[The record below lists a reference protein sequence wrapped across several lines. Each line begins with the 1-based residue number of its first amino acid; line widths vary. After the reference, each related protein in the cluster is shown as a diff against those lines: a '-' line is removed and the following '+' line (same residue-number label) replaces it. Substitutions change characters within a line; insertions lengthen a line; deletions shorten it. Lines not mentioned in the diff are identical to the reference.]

1 MAIGKSMHIKVDDGD
16 ILNRHVHYSE
26 APFPNSDGKD
36 APPWD
41 FKPIPTEPL
50 HSLES
55 YEAERDKI
63 FRKRWIN
70 IAREWEVPEPGSYI
84 IKNIDVLG
92 ASIIVLRGIDSVI
105 RCFHNVCPH
114 RGNQLFDPNKLPCQG
129 RTRTV
134 MCAFHGWTYDLEG
147 KCLKIS
153 DEGKFYDLNK
163 NNISMMKIHTDTW
176 KGQIFVNLSEQ
187 PTETLEQ
194 WLGDFGKELNHYDWD
209 RFEVAAKWEAEVN
222 VNYKVF
228 IDAFQ
233 ETYHVS
239 FIHLSSFTGE
249 IEGDTDPY
257 FNLKYMRFFGPHKA
271 LAVPA
276 RGSPETNVR
285 QKVIKQDGEN
295 VREGINLDGIEDW
308 GFDIDVVF
316 PNFFFNMLNNQYF
329 THNFWPVGPHKTH
342 WECHLYLP
350 RTDKASD
357 LITWER
363 EKCLLRDAINE
374 DLSTNE
380 ATQVSIKNG
389 HIKHLH
395 YSEQE
400 TALRHHYYYMEQ
412 LTK

>member
-1 MAIGKSMHIKVDDGD
+1 MHIKVDEGD
-16 ILNRHVHYSE
+16 LINRHVHYSE
-26 APFPNSDGKD
+26 AAFPDSDGKD

-41 FKPIPTEPL
+41 FKPIPAGPL
-50 HSLES
+50 HSQEA

-70 IAREWEVPEPGSYI
+70 IARE
-84 IKNIDVLG
+84 
-92 ASIIVLRGIDSVI
+92 
-105 RCFHNVCPH
+105 
-114 RGNQLFDPNKLPCQG
+114 
-129 RTRTV
+129 
-134 MCAFHGWTYDLEG
+134 
-147 KCLKIS
+147 
-153 DEGKFYDLNK
+153 
-163 NNISMMKIHTDTW
+163 
-176 KGQIFVNLSEQ
+176 
-187 PTETLEQ
+187 
-194 WLGDFGKELNHYDWD
+194 
-209 RFEVAAKWEAEVN
+209 WEAEVN

-239 FIHLSSFTGE
+239 FIHRSSFTGE
-249 IEGDTDPY
+249 IEEDTDPY

-271 LAVPA
+271 LAVPS

-285 QKVIKQDGEN
+285 QKVIRQDGEN
-295 VREGINLDGIEDW
+295 VRQGINLDGIVGW

-316 PNFFFNMLNNQYF
+316 PNFFYNILNNQYF

-374 DLSTNE
+374 DVSTNE
-380 ATQVSIKNG
+380 ATQVSLNSG
-389 HIKHLH
+389 HIKYLH

-400 TALRHHYYYMEQ
+400 TSLRHHYYYMKQ
-412 LTK
+412 FTK